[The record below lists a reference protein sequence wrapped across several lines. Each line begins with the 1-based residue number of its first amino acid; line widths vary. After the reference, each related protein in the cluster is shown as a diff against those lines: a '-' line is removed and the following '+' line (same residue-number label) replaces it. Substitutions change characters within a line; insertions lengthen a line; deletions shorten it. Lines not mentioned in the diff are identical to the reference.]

1 MNISKRV
8 FLNILLLYCYM
19 LAADAQVYITPQ
31 AEQRAKAL
39 VSQMTLE
46 EKIDYISGPK
56 SFYIRAVPRLGIPEI
71 RMADGPQGIRNNTQS
86 TLYPCGIL
94 SASTWNRRLVRDLGN
109 GLGQDARARGVSI
122 LLGPGVNIYRSP
134 LCGRNYEYFGEDP
147 YLTGEVAKEYILGV
161 QEEGVMATVKHF
173 AANNQEW
180 SRHHASSDVDERTL
194 QEIYFPAFRKAVQ
207 EARVGA
213 VMDSY
218 NPLNGVHATENRWL
232 NIDVLRKQWGFKGI
246 LMSDWTS
253 VYSGVGAAN
262 GGLDLEMPVGRFMTK
277 EILIPAIANGIVTE
291 TTIDLKVQ
299 HILQTLIAFG
309 AFDTPREDKSIA
321 KDNVRSKEI
330 ALNLAREGVVLLKND
345 NQTLPYRKGRTLIL
359 GPNAD
364 IIPTGGGSGF
374 VTPYSTVSLYDGMVQ
389 LKGEKQVELLP
400 DNILYKDISGRIYTD
415 ESLTRNGFKS
425 EYYNTPNLT
434 GKLFKTSIEQNIDYT
449 WKYGAPFEGMPA
461 DKFSVCWNG
470 LYQADKDGT
479 IKFQLA
485 GDDGYR
491 LFVNDKMVTGD
502 WGNHSFSTRSAFMQ
516 VKAGELY
523 KLRIEYFDNAGEA
536 TVKFQAGMLDEERLS
551 ASLRRAANVIVCAGF
566 NSSTEGEGFDRPF
579 ALSHGPEYL
588 INKVASLHKN
598 VTVVVNAGGG
608 IDFRNWGKNVQA
620 VLMAWYPGQ
629 EGGKAI
635 AEIITGK
642 LSPSGKLPVS
652 IEERWEDNPV
662 YDNYYDNR
670 NVPHKRV
677 QYAEGVFVGYR
688 GYDRTGKRPL
698 YPFGYGLSYSRFE
711 YSDMT
716 VEKLGD
722 NRVSV
727 SFDVKNIGNMDAAEV
742 VQVYVRDVKSSVPRP
757 LKELKGYDKVYLKKG
772 ETKRIGISLDR
783 DAFAFYDI
791 NTRSFIVEEG
801 EFEILAGASSEDLP
815 LKQTITL

>member
-1 MNISKRV
+1 MKIKKKVALSG
-8 FLNILLLYCYM
+8 LLLCC
-19 LAADAQVYITPQ
+19 AITAKAQVCITPQ
-31 AEQRAKAL
+31 VEQRAREL

-94 SASTWNRRLVRDLGN
+94 SASTWNRKLARELGHGLARD
-109 GLGQDARARGVSI
+109 AKARGVSI

-147 YLTGEVAKEYILGV
+147 YLTGETAKEYILGV

-207 EARVGA
+207 EAGVGA

-218 NPLNGVHATENRWL
+218 NPLNGVHATENSWL

-262 GGLDLEMPVGRFMTK
+262 GGLDLEMPVGKFMTR
-277 EILIPAIANGIVTE
+277 EILIPAIENGIVKE
-291 TTIDLKVQ
+291 ETIDAKVR

-309 AFDTPREDKSIA
+309 ALDTPREDKSID
-321 KDNVRSKEI
+321 KDNAQSKEI
-330 ALNLAREGVVLLKND
+330 ALDLAREGVVLLKND
-345 NQTLPYRKGRTLIL
+345 NGTLPYRNGRTLVI

-374 VTPYSTVSLYDGMVQ
+374 VTPYSVVSLYDGMVQ
-389 LKGEKQVELLP
+389 LKGGRQIELLS
-400 DNILYKDISGRIYTD
+400 DSILYKDMSQQIYTD
-415 ESLTRNGFKS
+415 GSFTQNGFKG
-425 EYYNTPNLT
+425 EYYNTRNLT
-434 GKLFKTSIEQNIDYT
+434 GELFQAAIEPAIDHA
-449 WKYGAPFEGMPA
+449 WKYGAPFDGMPV
-461 DKFSVCWNG
+461 DQFSARWTGV
-470 LYQADKDGT
+470 YKADKDGT
-479 IKFQLA
+479 VKFQLA

-491 LFVNDKMVTGD
+491 LFVNDKLITGD

-516 VKAGELY
+516 VSAGEIY
-523 KLRIEYFDNAGEA
+523 RLRIEYFDN
-536 TVKFQAGMLDEERLS
+536 
-551 ASLRRAANVIVCAGF
+551 
-566 NSSTEGEGFDRPF
+566 
-579 ALSHGPEYL
+579 
-588 INKVASLHKN
+588 VA
-598 VTVVVNAGGG
+598 VVVNAGGG
-608 IDFRNWGKNVQA
+608 IDFRNWGQSVQA
-620 VLMAWYPGQ
+620 ILMAWYPGQ
-629 EGGKAI
+629 EGGKAL

-652 IEERWEDNPV
+652 IEEKWEDNPV
-662 YDNYYDNR
+662 YGNYYDNR

-688 GYDRTGKRPL
+688 GYDRNGKQPL
-698 YPFGYGLSYSRFE
+698 YPFGYGLSYSSFE
-711 YSDMT
+711 YSNLS
-716 VEKLGD
+716 VEKTGGS
-722 NRVSV
+722 RVTV
-727 SFDVKNIGNMDAAEV
+727 SFDIKNTGKMDAAEAA
-742 VQVYVRDVKSSVPRP
+742 QVYVRDVECSVPRP

-772 ETKRIGISLDR
+772 ETKRVRILLDEE
-783 DAFAFYDI
+783 AFAYYD
-791 NTRSFIVEEG
+791 VESHRFVVEKG
-801 EFEILAGASSEDLP
+801 TFEILAGPSSADLP
-815 LKQTITL
+815 LKATVVL

>member
-1 MNISKRV
+1 M
-8 FLNILLLYCYM
+8 
-19 LAADAQVYITPQ
+19 
-31 AEQRAKAL
+31 
-39 VSQMTLE
+39 
-46 EKIDYISGPK
+46 
-56 SFYIRAVPRLGIPEI
+56 
-71 RMADGPQGIRNNTQS
+71 
-86 TLYPCGIL
+86 
-94 SASTWNRRLVRDLGN
+94 
-109 GLGQDARARGVSI
+109 
-122 LLGPGVNIYRSP
+122 
-134 LCGRNYEYFGEDP
+134 
-147 YLTGEVAKEYILGV
+147 
-161 QEEGVMATVKHF
+161 
-173 AANNQEW
+173 
-180 SRHHASSDVDERTL
+180 
-194 QEIYFPAFRKAVQ
+194 
-207 EARVGA
+207 
-213 VMDSY
+213 
-218 NPLNGVHATENRWL
+218 
-232 NIDVLRKQWGFKGI
+232 
-246 LMSDWTS
+246 
-253 VYSGVGAAN
+253 
-262 GGLDLEMPVGRFMTK
+262 
-277 EILIPAIANGIVTE
+277 
-291 TTIDLKVQ
+291 
-299 HILQTLIAFG
+299 
-309 AFDTPREDKSIA
+309 
-321 KDNVRSKEI
+321 
-330 ALNLAREGVVLLKND
+330 
-345 NQTLPYRKGRTLIL
+345 
-359 GPNAD
+359 
-364 IIPTGGGSGF
+364 
-374 VTPYSTVSLYDGMVQ
+374 
-389 LKGEKQVELLP
+389 
-400 DNILYKDISGRIYTD
+400 
-415 ESLTRNGFKS
+415 
-425 EYYNTPNLT
+425 
-434 GKLFKTSIEQNIDYT
+434 
-449 WKYGAPFEGMPA
+449 
-461 DKFSVCWNG
+461 
-470 LYQADKDGT
+470 
-479 IKFQLA
+479 A

-579 ALSHGPEYL
+579 ALSHGQEYL

-722 NRVSV
+722 NRFSV
-727 SFDVKNIGNMDAAEV
+727 RFDVKNIGNMDAAEV

-772 ETKRIGISLDR
+772 RPSVSVYLWIG
-783 DAFAFYDI
+783 
-791 NTRSFIVEEG
+791 
-801 EFEILAGASSEDLP
+801 
-815 LKQTITL
+815 TLLLFTT